1 MIPTVLIPGLA
12 CTSDLFAP
20 QLAALW
26 THGAVMVASTLEG
39 ATMAEI
45 AGAILAQAPPRFALA
60 GLSMGGYVSLEI
72 MRQAPERVARL
83 ALLDTSA
90 RPDAPAQT
98 EARRALIA
106 RARRGEFEAVLAEAA
121 PNLLHPDHRDDQA
134 LIRVQTRMGRCVGAE
149 AYCRQQE
156 AIIGRADW
164 RPHLAK
170 IAVPTLVLVGDE
182 DRLTP
187 PDRAK
192 EMADVIPG
200 ASLTVIRDAGHL
212 STLEQPT
219 AVHQALTHW
228 LSFQALREPQN

>member
-12 CTSDLFAP
+12 CTSDLFAL

-26 THGAVMVASTLEG
+26 PGGAVMVASTLEG
-39 ATMAEI
+39 GTMPEI
-45 AGAILAQAPPRFALA
+45 ARAILAQAPPRFALA

-90 RPDAPAQT
+90 RPDEPEQT
-98 EARRALIA
+98 ETRRVLMA
-106 RARRGEFEAVLAEAA
+106 RARGGELEAVLTETA
-121 PNLLHPDHRDDQA
+121 PRLLHPDHRDDPV
-134 LIRVQTRMGRCVGAE
+134 LIGIQKQMGQSVGVE

-156 AIIGRADW
+156 AIIGRADS
-164 RPHLAK
+164 RPHLAN
-170 IAVPTLVLVGDE
+170 IGVPTMALVGDE
-182 DRLTP
+182 DGVTP

-192 EMADVIPG
+192 ELADAIQG
-200 ASLTVIRDAGHL
+200 ASLMIIRNAGHL

-219 AVHQALTHW
+219 AVNHALTEW
-228 LSFQALREPQN
+228 LAT